1 VVPGVSIEKV
11 EQVAAHRGVDDLIN
25 PRQPER
31 VLGAVLVEA
40 SVVNA
45 HPPLVCVLLANE
57 DEVGE
62 PLKMENFADEAGR
75 E

>member
-1 VVPGVSIEKV
+1 MEV

-31 VLGAVLVEA
+31 VLEAVFVVV
-40 SVVNA
+40 SVVDE
-45 HPPLVCVLLANE
+45 HPPLVPVLLADE
-57 DEVGE
+57 DGVGKT
-62 PLKMENFADEAGR
+62 LKMENFSDEASR